1 MINLLPPEVKQERSY
16 GRKNIALFG
25 YSAALLATALST
37 AVIMLLSLQFIGS
50 EEPNLRQNLDADQ
63 ALVTTLE
70 AEIKSIENI
79 ATRLETAK
87 KVSERSVK
95 LSELI
100 PQIGAVLPD
109 GVILNALS
117 LTGGTTDSL
126 QLDVDLKEANLAAVL
141 IRNLVESDLFEA
153 ADISSLSPR
162 GSAGDESASES
173 YQFTASL
180 TANFKGTAEAKKKA
194 AAAAASEAAKKA
206 AAEAEA
212 AKTKASDR

>member
-1 MINLLPPEVKQERSY
+1 MINLLPPTIKEERAY
-16 GRKNIALFG
+16 GRKNISLIG
-25 YSAALLATALST
+25 YSGALLATALTT

-50 EEPNLRQNLDADQ
+50 EEPDLRKSLEADT
-63 ALVTTLE
+63 ARVTALE

-79 ATRLETAK
+79 AIRLETAK
-87 KVSERSVK
+87 KVADRSVK

-109 GVILNALS
+109 GTVLNALS
-117 LTGGTTDSL
+117 LSGGITEPL
-126 QLDVDLKEANLAAVL
+126 QLDVDLKDANLAAVL

-162 GSAGDESASES
+162 GTGTDESAGET

-180 TANFKGTAEAKKKA
+180 TANFTGTADAKKKA
-194 AAAAASEAAKKA
+194 AAAEAAKKKAAEEA
-206 AAEAEA
+206 AA
-212 AKTKASDR
+212 AKVEE

>member
-1 MINLLPPEVKQERSY
+1 MINLLPPQVKEDRSY
-16 GRKNIALFG
+16 GRKNISLIG
-25 YSAALLATALST
+25 YSGALLATALTT

-50 EEPNLRQNLDADQ
+50 EEPDLRKSLEADL
-63 ALVTTLE
+63 ATVATLE
-70 AEIKSIENI
+70 AEIKSIENV
-79 ATRLETAK
+79 AVRLETAK
-87 KVSERSVK
+87 KVAERSVK

-109 GVILNALS
+109 GAVLNALS

-126 QLDVDLKEANLAAVL
+126 QLDVDLREASLAAVL

-162 GSAGDESASES
+162 GTGTDDSAGDE

-180 TANFKGTAEAKKKA
+180 TANFTGTAEAKKKA
-194 AAAAASEAAKKA
+194 AAAEAAKKKAAEEA
-206 AAEAEA
+206 AA
-212 AKTKASDR
+212 TKAEE

>member
-1 MINLLPPEVKQERSY
+1 MINLLPPRVKEERSY
-16 GRKNIALFG
+16 GRKNVLLFG
-25 YSAALLATALST
+25 YSTALLATALST

-50 EEPNLRQNLDADQ
+50 EEPTLKLNLEADQ
-63 ALVTTLE
+63 AQVASLE

-109 GVILNALS
+109 GAILNALS
-117 LTGGTTDSL
+117 LTGGATDSL

-162 GSAGDESASES
+162 GTGTSESSTDS

-180 TANFKGTAEAKKKA
+180 TANFTGTAEAKKKA
-194 AAAAASEAAKKA
+194 AAVEAAKKA
-206 AAEAEA
+206 AADAEA
-212 AKTKASDR
+212 AKAVEK

>member
-1 MINLLPPEVKQERSY
+1 MINLLPPKIKEERAY
-16 GRKNIALFG
+16 GRKNVSLFG
-25 YSAALLATALST
+25 YSTALLATALST

-50 EEPNLRQNLDADQ
+50 EEPTLRVSLESDQ
-63 ALVTTLE
+63 ARVTTLE

-100 PQIGAVLPD
+100 PKIGAVLPD
-109 GVILNALS
+109 GAILNALS
-117 LTGGTTDSL
+117 LTGGVTDSL

-162 GSAGDESASES
+162 GATTGESSSDS

-180 TANFKGTAEAKKKA
+180 TANFTGTAEAKKKLA
-194 AAAAASEAAKKA
+194 AAEAVKKA

-212 AKTKASDR
+212 AKATEK